1 MPGMGI
7 LLFHRREATPFASRF
22 SFPKEIPMLTLALI
36 AGGTLALYALWFV
49 FETIRYIA
57 SGEYATDKRLRDI
70 SR

>member
-1 MPGMGI
+1 
-7 LLFHRREATPFASRF
+7 
-22 SFPKEIPMLTLALI
+22 MLTLALI